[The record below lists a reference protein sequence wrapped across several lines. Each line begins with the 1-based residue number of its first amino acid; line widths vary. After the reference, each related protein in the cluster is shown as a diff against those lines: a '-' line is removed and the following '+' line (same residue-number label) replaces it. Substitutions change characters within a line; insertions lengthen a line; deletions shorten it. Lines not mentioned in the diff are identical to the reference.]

1 MRKICCM
8 LVFLVLIFS
17 ACRGREVVPDVED
30 FFVPTAAVPTVTPT
44 PMPTATAV
52 PNILEIVRVQ
62 AEVNA
67 RVLAEAEAE
76 GVVRMTV
83 EQFQAWQAEQNRHTE
98 EIQETTAE
106 SLVNLGVAF
115 AVSETVDDAT
125 RNTGAAAA
133 MGLTLFLIVG
143 FVFLARSL
151 GKDERKEGGG

>member
-1 MRKICCM
+1 MKRMCWIA
-8 LVFLVLIFS
+8 LILLVLS
-17 ACRGREVVPDVED
+17 ACGGGKSVPDSGEIY
-30 FFVPTAAVPTVTPT
+30 VPTVVPTFTPT
-44 PMPTATAV
+44 PEPTATPQ
-52 PNILEIVRVQ
+52 PNILEVVSAMAEAKARVE
-62 AEVNA
+62 AEVG
-67 RVLAEAEAE
+67 AE
-76 GVVRMTV
+76 GMVRMTA